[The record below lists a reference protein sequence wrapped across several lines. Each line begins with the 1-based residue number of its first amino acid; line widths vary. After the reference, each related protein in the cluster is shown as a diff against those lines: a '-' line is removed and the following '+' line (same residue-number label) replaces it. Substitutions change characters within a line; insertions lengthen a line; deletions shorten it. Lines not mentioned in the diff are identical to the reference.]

1 MITTADVLANDV
13 AYTHAGQFHAD
24 DVFSSALLRMIN
36 PDIKIVRTFNP
47 PADATIVFDVGGG
60 EYDHHGEK
68 EFREW
73 NPECPYAAFG
83 KLWRSLGVDV
93 CAGHESA
100 AFSVEKNLVSEVDW
114 TDNVGNIEHPN
125 TLNSTIAAFNPDFL
139 EIEFG
144 KDHDE
149 LETEIRDRAFEKA
162 VGVAYEILFRFVKTA
177 VDKADLEELIPDRV
191 AIMNGIMMMDAYI
204 PWKDYADSLNAEND
218 GEVKFGIYPSMRGG
232 WNVERMQKHDNPK
245 EAYADFPVEWR
256 GKHADELPDGV
267 TFCHASG
274 FLTAFETREDAIK
287 YACEAILA
295 AAGDDP
301 YSDFNGDVMTVVKLP
316 N

>member
-1 MITTADVLANDV
+1 MITVNDVLAAEV

-36 PDIKIVRTFNP
+36 PDIKIIRTFNP
-47 PADATIVFDVGGG
+47 PEDAVIVFDVGGG

-73 NPECPYAAFG
+73 NPDCPYAAFG
-83 KLWRSLGVDV
+83 KLWRSLGLRVADDN
-93 CAGHESA
+93 EDA
-100 AFSVEKNLVSEVDW
+100 AFSIEKNLVSEVDW

-125 TLNSTIAAFNPDFL
+125 TLNVAIAAFNPDFL

-144 KDHDE
+144 KDHGIE
-149 LETEIRDRAFEKA
+149 ESEIRDKAFEKA
-162 VGVAYEILFRFVKTA
+162 LDVAKEILFRFVKTA
-177 VDKADLEELIPDRV
+177 VDKANLEALIPDRV
-191 AIMNGIMMMDAYI
+191 AILDGIMMMDAYI
-204 PWKDYADSLNAEND
+204 PWKDYADSLNVEND

-232 WNVERMQKHDNPK
+232 WNVERMQKHNNPK

-256 GKHADELPDGV
+256 GKRADELPDGV

-274 FLTAFETREDAIK
+274 FLTAFETKEDAVR
-287 YACEAILA
+287 YTREAIRKA
-295 AAGDDP
+295 IDP
-301 YSDFNGDVMTVVKLP
+301 YSDFNGDVMVVAKLP

>member
-1 MITTADVLANDV
+1 MITVNDVLAAEV

-47 PADATIVFDVGGG
+47 PADATIVFDIGGG

-83 KLWRSLGVDV
+83 KLWRSLGVKV
-93 CAGHESA
+93 CDDHDAA
-100 AFSVEKNLVSEVDW
+100 AFSVDKNLVSEVDW

-125 TLNSTIAAFNPDFL
+125 TLSVAIASFNPDFL

-162 VGVAYEILFRFVKTA
+162 VGVAYKILFRFVKTA
-177 VDKADLEELIPDRV
+177 VDKANLEALIPDRV
-191 AIMNGIMMMDAYI
+191 VILDGIMLMDAYI

-232 WNVERMQKHDNPK
+232 WNVERMQKHNNPK
-245 EAYADFPVEWR
+245 EAYADFPMEWR
-256 GKHADELPDGV
+256 GKRADELPDGV

-274 FLTAFETREDAIK
+274 FLTAFETKEDAVR
-287 YACEAILA
+287 YTREAIRKA
-295 AAGDDP
+295 IDP
-301 YSDFNGDVMTVVKLP
+301 YSDFNGDVMAVSKLP